1 MNPQIEKIAKR
12 RLPPP
17 VARVLKRGGVY
28 PRYWAQ
34 CRAARAGYRLYG
46 DRYPHPVLFIAGLP
60 KSGTTWLKKMVASY
74 PGYTEVLIPEVTRW
88 EMDRGGSHDFDLPRG
103 ALQRFHDML
112 VVTKMHVHGSPRNV
126 EELHDSDTPYVVLY
140 RDLRD
145 VAVSHYYYVRQ
156 TPWHP
161 EHPTYARLSLDEGL
175 DHFRRTLLD
184 PFAEWV
190 RSWRANHD
198 PARGLV
204 LRYEDLLADTPG
216 ALRRVAE
223 RFGLPADAGTI
234 ERIVEEHSF
243 SRLSG
248 GRRPG
253 EEGTD
258 SFFRKGVAGDW
269 RSSFSPRMTQLYA
282 ERIGPLMQEL
292 GYT

>member
-1 MNPQIEKIAKR
+1 MNPQLERIAKR

-17 VARVLKRGGVY
+17 VARALKRGGVY

-34 CRAARAGYRLYG
+34 CRAARVGYRQYG
-46 DRYPHPVLFIAGLP
+46 ERYPHPVLFIAGLP

-88 EMDRGGSHDFDLPRG
+88 EMDHGGSHDFDLPQG
-103 ALQRFHDML
+103 ALRRFREML

-126 EELHDSDTPYVVLY
+126 RELHESGVPCVILY

-161 EHPTYARLSLDEGL
+161 EQPAYARLSLDEAL
-175 DHFRRTLLD
+175 DHFRVTLLD
-184 PFAEWV
+184 PFADWI
-190 RSWRANHD
+190 RSWRAHHD
-198 PARGLV
+198 PARALA
-204 LRYEDLLADTPG
+204 LRYEDLLADTAG
-216 ALRRVAE
+216 SLQRVAAH
-223 RFGLPADAGTI
+223 FGLPADPAII
-234 ERIVEEHSF
+234 EQVVDAHSF

-248 GRRPG
+248 GRGRG

-269 RSSFSPRMTQLYA
+269 RTSFSPRMARLYA

-292 GYT
+292 GYE